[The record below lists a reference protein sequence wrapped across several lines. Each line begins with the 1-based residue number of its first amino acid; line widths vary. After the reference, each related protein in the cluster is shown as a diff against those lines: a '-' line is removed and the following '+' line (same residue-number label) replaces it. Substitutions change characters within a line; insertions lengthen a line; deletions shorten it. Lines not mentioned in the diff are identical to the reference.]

1 MHLFRQIFASF
12 FLLHLHPNTL
22 SMKIHKI
29 SILICLLLVF
39 FASCESEDQD
49 QNTDIKSSYIFDIES
64 VPLITLQISSN
75 EWNQLLIDFDKNPMN
90 ENSVKCHF
98 LFNKN
103 YQSEDVITAGL
114 RIRGNTSRRRPEG
127 MKGQLHDAVQTDW
140 HHASF
145 SVDFNEIEPGQR
157 FSGLKKLNL
166 KWFKDDPM
174 YVREIYCYDLF
185 ERYGVWTAPQSSY
198 TRLIIKID
206 DEKPAYFG
214 VYELLESV
222 DNIYLEERKTQFGDS
237 KGNLWKANWGADFV
251 DKNRNRMGMESITLS
266 QTYKP
271 VYDYK
276 GDSVHL
282 ESAKNQLVSFITNLN
297 SLQGTD
303 FLNWIQNA
311 TDVPLLLKTYSVSV
325 LCGMWDDYWVNKN
338 NFYFY
343 FNSAG
348 KFHFIPYD
356 YDNTLGTSQIM
367 ANSGTRDLMNWGT
380 ASHPLIKKIISYP
393 YYNALYK
400 SYLKELSSQD
410 NDLFQAEKSK
420 ERIRNWHN
428 LIQSYITNDTGDDMM
443 IIDKPASWGNCSFYR
458 LLEENNNYFTI
469 RSSNLPQ

>member
-1 MHLFRQIFASF
+1 
-12 FLLHLHPNTL
+12 
-22 SMKIHKI
+22 MKIHKTG
-29 SILICLLLVF
+29 ILTFIFVIL
-39 FASCESEDQD
+39 FASCEPEYQI
-49 QNTDIKSSYIFDIES
+49 QNPGTKSSYIFDIES
-64 VPLITLQISSN
+64 VPIITLQISSN
-75 EWNQLLIDFDKNPMN
+75 EWNQLLIQFDKNPMN
-90 ENSVKCHF
+90 ENAVKCQF

-103 YQSEDVITAGL
+103 YQSEEVITAGL

-127 MKGQLHDAVQTDW
+127 VKGQPHDATQPDW

-145 SVDFNEIEPGQR
+145 SVDFNEMKPGQR

-198 TRLIIKID
+198 TRLIIQIE

-214 VYELLESV
+214 IYELLESV
-222 DNIYLEERKTQFGDS
+222 DNIYLEERKMPFGDS

-251 DKNRNRMGMESITLS
+251 DKNRNRMGMEYITLS

-271 VYDYK
+271 VYDFK
-276 GDSVHL
+276 GDSVNL

-303 FLNWIQNA
+303 FLNWIQSI

-356 YDNTLGTSQIM
+356 YDNTLGTSQII

-380 ASHPLIKKIISYP
+380 SSHPLIKKIISFP

-400 SYLKELSSQD
+400 SYLKELSSQE

-420 ERIRNWHN
+420 ERIKNWHSQ
-428 LIQSYITNDTGDDMM
+428 IQSYITNDTGEDMM
-443 IIDKPASWGNCSFYR
+443 IFDKPASWGNCSFYR
-458 LLEENNNYFTI
+458 LLEDNNNYFTI